1 VNLPGIIGE
10 RLFAISDHNHD
21 GALTLTEF
29 ASTIL
34 KINSSDPKIK
44 MQLIFD
50 IYDFDMDGKAN
61 ISDII
66 TVLLHTFPNVSKDI
80 TKDHI
85 NIFKEENKAV

>member
-1 VNLPGIIGE
+1 
-10 RLFAISDHNHD
+10 
-21 GALTLTEF
+21 
-29 ASTIL
+29 
-34 KINSSDPKIK
+34 